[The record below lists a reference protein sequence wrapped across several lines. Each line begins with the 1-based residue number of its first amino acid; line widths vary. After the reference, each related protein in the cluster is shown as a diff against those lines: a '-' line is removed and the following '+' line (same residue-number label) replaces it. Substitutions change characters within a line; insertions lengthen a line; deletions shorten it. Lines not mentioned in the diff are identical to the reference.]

1 MDTYFLLLSL
11 MFCLIHPI
19 WLTSTM
25 TKTSLTNNKE
35 SNLMSNKTM
44 TKTPKEVTKET
55 EVTSID
61 VTKTKE
67 TKLSLKSVNSLL
79 GNLDGFTSE
88 ERKNIQDV
96 MKTLQDKGK
105 VTSGQGGGST
115 TDTPE
120 MIDFRKNFDISC
132 SEVSDGY
139 DITKTGLKKYYKLD
153 TEGRKS
159 YMMLYFRR
167 SKDKVTPKK

>member
-1 MDTYFLLLSL
+1 
-11 MFCLIHPI
+11 
-19 WLTSTM
+19 M

-35 SNLMSNKTM
+35 SNLMGKPNMNKTPDKV
-44 TKTPKEVTKET
+44 TLGEEVTI
-55 EVTSID
+55 VPSID

-67 TKLSLKSVNSLL
+67 TKLSLKSVTSLL

-88 ERKNIQDV
+88 EQKNIQDV

-105 VTSGQGGGST
+105 VTSGQGGGSS

-120 MIDFRKNFDISC
+120 MIEFRKDFDISC
-132 SEVSDGY
+132 NEQSDGF

-153 TEGRKS
+153 TDGRKS

-167 SKDKVTPKK
+167 SGDKTTPTK

>member
-1 MDTYFLLLSL
+1 
-11 MFCLIHPI
+11 
-19 WLTSTM
+19 
-25 TKTSLTNNKE
+25 
-35 SNLMSNKTM
+35 MSNKTM
-44 TKTPKEVTKET
+44 TKTPKSSEITS
-55 EVTSID
+55 VTSID
-61 VTKTKE
+61 VTKTKD

-105 VTSGQGGGST
+105 VTSGQGGGSS
-115 TDTPE
+115 TDTKE

-132 SEVSDGY
+132 NEQSDGY

-153 TEGRKS
+153 TNGRKS

-167 SKDKVTPKK
+167 SGDKTTPK

>member
-1 MDTYFLLLSL
+1 
-11 MFCLIHPI
+11 
-19 WLTSTM
+19 
-25 TKTSLTNNKE
+25 
-35 SNLMSNKTM
+35 MSNKTM
-44 TKTPKEVTKET
+44 TKTPKSSEITS
-55 EVTSID
+55 VTSID
-61 VTKTKE
+61 VTKTKD

-105 VTSGQGGGST
+105 VTSGQGGGSS
-115 TDTPE
+115 TDTSE

-132 SEVSDGY
+132 NEQSDGY

-153 TEGRKS
+153 TNGRKS

-167 SKDKVTPKK
+167 SGDKTTPK

>member
-1 MDTYFLLLSL
+1 MNKLK
-11 MFCLIHPI
+11 MN
-19 WLTSTM
+19 
-25 TKTSLTNNKE
+25 KTLKNMLTNWKIIILLVSLVFSYVAIQPQFFGNEGVTIRSVIPNSSAANAGILNPSPKLTPLAKE
-35 SNLMSNKTM
+35 KIVSVDQQ
-44 TKTPKEVTKET
+44 P
-55 EVTSID
+55 VTS
-61 VTKTKE
+61 E
-67 TKLSLKSVNSLL
+67 L
-79 GNLDGFTSE
+79 E
-88 ERKNIQDV
+88 YYEV

-167 SKDKVTPKK
+167 SKDKVTPK

>member
-1 MDTYFLLLSL
+1 
-11 MFCLIHPI
+11 
-19 WLTSTM
+19 M
-25 TKTSLTNNKE
+25 TKTSITNTKETKLMRKPNMNKNPE
-35 SNLMSNKTM
+35 
-44 TKTPKEVTKET
+44 EVTKST
-55 EVTSID
+55 EVTVVPSLD

-79 GNLDGFTSE
+79 GNLDGFTSDE
-88 ERKNIQDV
+88 QKKIQDV

-105 VTSGQGGGST
+105 VTSGQGGGSS

-120 MIDFRKNFDISC
+120 MIDFRKNFDVSC
-132 SEVSDGY
+132 SEQSDGF
-139 DITKTGLKKYYKLD
+139 DITKTGLKKFYKLD

-167 SKDKVTPKK
+167 SGDKTTPK

>member
-1 MDTYFLLLSL
+1 
-11 MFCLIHPI
+11 
-19 WLTSTM
+19 M

-35 SNLMSNKTM
+35 SNLMGKPNMNKTPDKV
-44 TKTPKEVTKET
+44 TLGEEVTI
-55 EVTSID
+55 VPSID

-67 TKLSLKSVNSLL
+67 TKLSLKSVTSLL
-79 GNLDGFTSE
+79 GNLDGFTTE
-88 ERKNIQDV
+88 EQKNIKDV

-105 VTSGQGGGST
+105 VTSGQGGGSS

-132 SEVSDGY
+132 NEQSDGF

-167 SKDKVTPKK
+167 SGDKTTPK